1 MSDPADIERIR
12 RFADDMPGGLQDLV
26 EQFIAHTAET
36 VRDLRAAADAADV
49 ARVQLLAHRGAGTAG
64 VFGAARLMELLRQA
78 ESQAK
83 EKAMTQAAGS
93 VAEVEVELARV
104 HAFLRTLQQNEKNRT

>member
-12 RFADDMPGGLQDLV
+12 HFADDMPGGLQDLV
-26 EQFIAHTAET
+26 EQFIAHMAET
-36 VRDLRAAADAADV
+36 VRELRAAADIEDV

-64 VFGAARLMELLRQA
+64 VFGAARLMELLRRT

-83 EKAMTQAAGS
+83 EKAMAQAAAS
-93 VAEVEVELARV
+93 VAEVEAELARV
-104 HAFLRTLQQNEKNRT
+104 HAFLRTLQQHHKNEP